1 MGGSLPGGFFL
12 IDGHTLPED
21 PDNFDSYVR
30 LAGSCR
36 TYDTDRQDGY
46 ECNSG
51 DVLREWCF
59 DQVRFWRWRRGVVV
73 VWEGVVYLTTTPPPP

>member
-59 DQVRFWRWRRGVVV
+59 DQVRF
-73 VWEGVVYLTTTPPPP
+73 